1 MKRKPQ
7 RVPDFSTA
15 KKPVSSPKGA
25 IPATTTEKVAPAAP
39 RPIAKPQAT
48 SSKSGR
54 RGT

>member
-15 KKPVSSPKGA
+15 KKPASSAKGA
-25 IPATTTEKVAPAAP
+25 LPAPATDKVAPAAP
-39 RPIAKPQAT
+39 RPVAKPQAT